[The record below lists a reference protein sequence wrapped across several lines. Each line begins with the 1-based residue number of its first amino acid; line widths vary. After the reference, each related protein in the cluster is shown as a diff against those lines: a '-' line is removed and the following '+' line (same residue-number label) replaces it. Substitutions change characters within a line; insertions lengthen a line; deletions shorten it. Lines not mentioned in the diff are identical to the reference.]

1 MFQLAEYLWVDGTK
15 PTQQNRSKAR
25 VIEFAEG
32 HTPTIKDFPQWSFD
46 GSSTRQAEGR
56 DSDCMLN
63 PVSFVKDPLRGD
75 GNYLV
80 LCEVMMPNG
89 DPHPTN
95 MRAKLREVLDA
106 GGAKHDPWIGF
117 EQEYTMYR
125 GERPLGWPE
134 TGFPAPQGPYYC
146 GVGAGT
152 VSGRELVEKHTR
164 ACIDA
169 GIMIYGVN
177 AEVMLAQWEY
187 QIGYRGSKSESDDVL
202 HVSDHLVFARWLI
215 ERIGEELD
223 ISISLAPKPVQG
235 DWNGAGNHANFS
247 TTAMRDPKTGQGIID
262 SAIESL
268 RKKHMQHV
276 NHYGAGLATRLTGEH
291 ETCHITEFKSGRSD
305 RGASIRIPAQVA
317 IDGYGYIEDRRP
329 AANCDPYL
337 VSALLVNT
345 ICEIGVKIGEPEH
358 EKVLVLQ

>member
-1 MFQLAEYLWVDGTK
+1 MFKLAEYLWVDGTT

-25 VIEFAEG
+25 VIEFDEDRP
-32 HTPTIKDFPQWSFD
+32 PTIEDFPVWSFD
-46 GSSTRQAEGR
+46 GSSTNQAEGS
-56 DSDCMLN
+56 DSDCMLQ
-63 PVSFVKDPLRGD
+63 PVTFVKDPLRGD

-80 LCEVMMPNG
+80 LCEVMLPNG

-95 MRAKLREVLDA
+95 KRALLREVLEK
-106 GGAKHDPWIGF
+106 GGAAHEPWIGF

-125 GERPLGWPE
+125 GDIPLGWPDN
-134 TGFPAPQGPYYC
+134 GFPAPQGPYYC

-152 VSGRELVEKHTR
+152 VTGRELVERHMQ

-187 QIGYRGSKSESDDVL
+187 QIGYRGSKEESADVL
-202 HVSDHLVFARWLI
+202 NVSDHLIMARWLI
-215 ERIGEELD
+215 ERIGEDLN

-247 TTAMRDPKTGQGIID
+247 TNKMRSPKTGQGIID
-262 SAIESL
+262 KAIESL
-268 RKKHMQHV
+268 SKQHMLHIS
-276 NHYGAGLATRLTGEH
+276 NYGAGLASRLTGDH
-291 ETCHITEFKSGRSD
+291 ETCHFTEFKSGRSD

-345 ICEIGVKIGEPEH
+345 ICEVGVEIEAPNAA
-358 EKVLVLQ
+358 LAMA